1 MAHAIRQ
8 AVDAAGGAAKTVV
21 LAGDGSFSNRTCL
34 RATVDRTELIVR
46 TRKDAVLCHR
56 AVAGARRF
64 YDPTTFTPDQVRQ
77 DDARPWQL
85 TKVFYGG
92 KQRKIRFIDVPR
104 LH

>member
-34 RATVDRTELIVR
+34 RATVDRTELIER

-64 YDPTTFTPDQVRQ
+64 YDPTTFTPVKVLQHHHNTWTETKRCYLTH
-77 DDARPWQL
+77 WQH
-85 TKVFYGG
+85 TCP
-92 KQRKIRFIDVPR
+92 I
-104 LH
+104 